1 MRALFHNINYDDGC
15 DRFMID
21 EWEKEQV
28 PVKVEESNSKE
39 IAPPAGAVGGI
50 HFSLDLENVSFFAA
64 EGE

>member
-1 MRALFHNINYDDGC
+1 
-15 DRFMID
+15 MID

-39 IAPPAGAVGGI
+39 IVPPAGTAGDI
-50 HFSLDLENVSFFAA
+50 NFNLDLENVSFFAA